1 MLFIFVF
8 LFSSHAWCKEIVLTI
23 GESKKIAY
31 SGKVW
36 IENGKI
42 IQAEELGKTL
52 LIKAKKPGVSELKL
66 NSEAYTVSVLS
77 LTQSKTFS
85 LLQTISK
92 KTLNTKVSIQN
103 GQVAILGRI
112 QNWRDWERYYIAC
125 KNKKCH
131 FSFLADMDQE
141 VFKKSEEQIQGLM
154 SKVGLPKLNIENG
167 NGYFVRI
174 PEKSSYFKS
183 LEYTLSAF
191 GIGVVADHTALD
203 IAPLIKVQ
211 ITVAEVK
218 RDFVQKIGL
227 KWPSVSTGQTAQL
240 LNSNIEL
247 HTLETNGIGR
257 ILAMPNILCRS
268 GRNAEFIAGGE
279 FPIKILSQHVHD
291 VVWKRYGI
299 VLKVKPIADYGG
311 RMSISIETEISSID
325 PHRSVDGIPALF
337 TNRVQSHFDLIQT
350 KTIALSGLIKN
361 EESKN
366 SDGLP
371 WLSRI
376 PILGALF
383 SSQEF
388 RDNKTELVIFVR
400 PEIINTNN
408 QDEDIHLP
416 RSIL

>member
-1 MLFIFVF
+1 MIFIFVF
-8 LFSSHAWCKEIVLTI
+8 LFSLKSWSKDIVLTV
-23 GESKKIAY
+23 GESKKISS
-31 SGKVW
+31 SGKIW

-42 IQAEELGKTL
+42 IQAEELGNTL
-52 LIKAKKPGVSELKL
+52 LIKAKKPGISELKL
-66 NSEAYTVSVLS
+66 STEVYTVSVLS
-77 LTQSKTFS
+77 IAQAKTFD
-85 LLQTISK
+85 LLQKISK
-92 KTLNTKVSIQN
+92 KTLNTRVTIQN
-103 GQVAILGRI
+103 GEVVILGRI
-112 QNWRDWERYYIAC
+112 QNWNDWKKYYTAC
-125 KNKKCH
+125 KNKKCR

-141 VFKKSEEQIQGLM
+141 IFKKSETNIQELI

-167 NGYFVRI
+167 NGYFVKI
-174 PEKSSYFKS
+174 PDKTNYFKS

-191 GIGVVADHTALD
+191 GIGVIVDRTAID
-203 IAPLIKVQ
+203 IAPLVKVQ

-247 HTLETNGIGR
+247 HSLETNGIGR

-268 GRNAEFIAGGE
+268 GKDAEFIAGGE
-279 FPIKILSQHVHD
+279 FPIKILSPHVHD

-299 VLKVKPIADYGG
+299 LLKVKPIADYAG
-311 RMSISIETEISSID
+311 RMNISIETEISSID

-350 KTIALSGLIKN
+350 RTIALSGLIKN

-383 SSQEF
+383 SSKEF

-400 PEIINTNN
+400 PEIINANSS
-408 QDEDIHLP
+408 DENINLP
-416 RSIL
+416 TSIL